1 MIQVCFV
8 RALRCATAASISPT
22 YVSAYTPTYV
32 SARVIPLSDGVVG

>member
-8 RALRCATAASISPT
+8 RALRCAISPT
-22 YVSAYTPTYV
+22 YVSASASA